1 MEEKTILP
9 ADTYTVINK
18 TVLKEFDRKLITML
32 YQPIIGYTATSLY
45 FTLIDDLDKREVMS
59 DDLTHHHLMSTMQ
72 LKLEK
77 IVIARKKL
85 EAVGLLRTYFKK
97 DQASNNNYVYLL
109 YSPMSAS
116 EFLNH
121 PILNIVLYNNLGKK
135 EYDKI
140 VDFFKVPR
148 IHLKDFEDITCRFDQ
163 VFSPVSGNVFIE
175 NENIMKE
182 VTSKIRIEPKIDFD
196 LLISSI
202 PSNMVSPRCFNDDTK
217 EFSVTRAE
225 SSSSFLEIVEDLDKI
240 LDQNVELVKPQI
252 DCSWE
257 FYNKGY
263 EHITV
268 YPSPDHDNPV
278 VEKGYK
284 VVFKGVYHWEH
295 EDGKKDPVS
304 ISKDSTWKELTE
316 SGVNSSRYTSVFLTE
331 DTTIK
336 VQLEAPKTGM
346 MVVRG
351 EDVVFSDGKLDITED
366 TRTVRF
372 GDRIYYGP
380 CPKGEESEFVEYDI
394 RSLSETRIVLDGELH
409 TFTSGKITTDPDKY
423 YVIGIPESLGEL
435 KGIWSD
441 GFPVMGAF
449 HKLNNIIEVINAAG
463 FGINYIVYVSNNPGA
478 FSNVT
483 LEFK

>member
-32 YQPIIGYTATSLY
+32 YQLIIGYTATSLY

-109 YSPMSAS
+109 YSPMPAS

-121 PILNIVLYNNLGKK
+121 PILNIVLYNNLGKT

-217 EFSVTRAE
+217 ELINSLAYTYGIDDYAMQGLVRNSLNEKGLVDKVELRKSCRNFYQFENNGKLPTLIYSKQPEYLKAPEGDHSKWAKMVYTFESVTPYDFLRSKYKTGEPSLRDLRLIE
-225 SSSSFLEIVEDLDKI
+225 SLLVDQKMNPGVVNVLIAYVLKINNQKLTKSYVDTIAGQWKRLNIETVEEAMKISEKEHKKLKRQLESKNKNQMVKSKATTKEEVVPDWFDKELKNEEMSEEEASE
-240 LDQNVELVKPQI
+240 LDQLLN
-252 DCSWE
+252 
-257 FYNKGY
+257 
-263 EHITV
+263 
-268 YPSPDHDNPV
+268 
-278 VEKGYK
+278 
-284 VVFKGVYHWEH
+284 
-295 EDGKKDPVS
+295 S
-304 ISKDSTWKELTE
+304 ISD
-316 SGVNSSRYTSVFLTE
+316 
-331 DTTIK
+331 
-336 VQLEAPKTGM
+336 
-346 MVVRG
+346 
-351 EDVVFSDGKLDITED
+351 
-366 TRTVRF
+366 
-372 GDRIYYGP
+372 
-380 CPKGEESEFVEYDI
+380 ESEE
-394 RSLSETRIVLDGELH
+394 
-409 TFTSGKITTDPDKY
+409 
-423 YVIGIPESLGEL
+423 
-435 KGIWSD
+435 
-441 GFPVMGAF
+441 
-449 HKLNNIIEVINAAG
+449 
-463 FGINYIVYVSNNPGA
+463 
-478 FSNVT
+478 
-483 LEFK
+483 

>member
-109 YSPMSAS
+109 YSPMPAS

-121 PILNIVLYNNLGKK
+121 PILNIVLYNNLGKT

-217 EFSVTRAE
+217 ELINSLAYTYGIDDYAMQGLVRNSLNEKGLVDKIELRKSCRNFYQFENNGKLPTLIYSKQPEYLKAPEGDHSKWAKMVYTFESVTPYDFLRSKYKTGEPSLRDLRLIENLLVDQKMNPGVVNVLIAYVLKINNQKLTKSYVDTIAGQWKRLNIETVEEAMKISEKEHKKLKRQLE
-225 SSSSFLEIVEDLDKI
+225 SKNRNQTVKSKTATKEEVVPDWFDKELKNEEMSEEEVSE
-240 LDQNVELVKPQI
+240 LDQLL
-252 DCSWE
+252 S
-257 FYNKGY
+257 
-263 EHITV
+263 
-268 YPSPDHDNPV
+268 
-278 VEKGYK
+278 
-284 VVFKGVYHWEH
+284 
-295 EDGKKDPVS
+295 S
-304 ISKDSTWKELTE
+304 ISNE
-316 SGVNSSRYTSVFLTE
+316 
-331 DTTIK
+331 
-336 VQLEAPKTGM
+336 
-346 MVVRG
+346 
-351 EDVVFSDGKLDITED
+351 
-366 TRTVRF
+366 
-372 GDRIYYGP
+372 
-380 CPKGEESEFVEYDI
+380 GEE
-394 RSLSETRIVLDGELH
+394 
-409 TFTSGKITTDPDKY
+409 
-423 YVIGIPESLGEL
+423 
-435 KGIWSD
+435 
-441 GFPVMGAF
+441 
-449 HKLNNIIEVINAAG
+449 
-463 FGINYIVYVSNNPGA
+463 
-478 FSNVT
+478 
-483 LEFK
+483 

>member
-109 YSPMSAS
+109 YSPMPAS

-121 PILNIVLYNNLGKK
+121 PILNIVLYNNLGKT

-217 EFSVTRAE
+217 ELINSLAYTYGIDDYAMQGLVRNSLNEKGLVDKVELRKSCRNFYQFENNGKLPTLIYSKQPEYLKAPEGDHSKWAKMVYTFESVTPYDFLRSKYKTGEPSLRDLRLIE
-225 SSSSFLEIVEDLDKI
+225 SLLVDQKMNPGVVNVLIAYVLKINNQKLTKSYVDTIAGQWKRLNIETVEEAMKISEKEHKKLKRQLESKNKNQTVKSKTTTKEEVVPDWFDKELKNEEMSEEEASE
-240 LDQNVELVKPQI
+240 LDQLLN
-252 DCSWE
+252 
-257 FYNKGY
+257 
-263 EHITV
+263 
-268 YPSPDHDNPV
+268 
-278 VEKGYK
+278 
-284 VVFKGVYHWEH
+284 
-295 EDGKKDPVS
+295 S
-304 ISKDSTWKELTE
+304 ISD
-316 SGVNSSRYTSVFLTE
+316 
-331 DTTIK
+331 
-336 VQLEAPKTGM
+336 
-346 MVVRG
+346 
-351 EDVVFSDGKLDITED
+351 
-366 TRTVRF
+366 
-372 GDRIYYGP
+372 
-380 CPKGEESEFVEYDI
+380 ESEE
-394 RSLSETRIVLDGELH
+394 
-409 TFTSGKITTDPDKY
+409 
-423 YVIGIPESLGEL
+423 
-435 KGIWSD
+435 
-441 GFPVMGAF
+441 
-449 HKLNNIIEVINAAG
+449 
-463 FGINYIVYVSNNPGA
+463 
-478 FSNVT
+478 
-483 LEFK
+483 

>member
-32 YQPIIGYTATSLY
+32 YQPIIGYTATSLF

-109 YSPMSAS
+109 YSPMPAS

-121 PILNIVLYNNLGKK
+121 PILNIVLYNNLGKT

-217 EFSVTRAE
+217 ELINSLAYTYGIDDYAMQGLVRNSLNEKGLVDKVELRKSCRNFYQFENNGKLPTLIYSKQPEYLKAPEGDHSKWAKMVYTFESVTPYDFLRSKYKTGEPSLRDLRLIE
-225 SSSSFLEIVEDLDKI
+225 SLLVDQKMNPGVVNVLIAYVLKINNQKLTKSYVDTIAGQWKRLNIETVEEAMKISEKEHKKLKRQLESKNKNQMVKSKATTKEEVVPDWFDKELKNEEMSEEEASE
-240 LDQNVELVKPQI
+240 LDQLLN
-252 DCSWE
+252 
-257 FYNKGY
+257 
-263 EHITV
+263 
-268 YPSPDHDNPV
+268 
-278 VEKGYK
+278 
-284 VVFKGVYHWEH
+284 
-295 EDGKKDPVS
+295 S
-304 ISKDSTWKELTE
+304 ISD
-316 SGVNSSRYTSVFLTE
+316 
-331 DTTIK
+331 
-336 VQLEAPKTGM
+336 
-346 MVVRG
+346 
-351 EDVVFSDGKLDITED
+351 
-366 TRTVRF
+366 
-372 GDRIYYGP
+372 
-380 CPKGEESEFVEYDI
+380 ESEE
-394 RSLSETRIVLDGELH
+394 
-409 TFTSGKITTDPDKY
+409 
-423 YVIGIPESLGEL
+423 
-435 KGIWSD
+435 
-441 GFPVMGAF
+441 
-449 HKLNNIIEVINAAG
+449 
-463 FGINYIVYVSNNPGA
+463 
-478 FSNVT
+478 
-483 LEFK
+483 

>member
-109 YSPMSAS
+109 YSPMPAS

-121 PILNIVLYNNLGKK
+121 PILNIVLYNNLGKT

-217 EFSVTRAE
+217 ELINSLAYTYGIDDYAMQGLVRNSLNEKGLVDKVELRKSCRNFYQFENNGKLPTLIYSKQPEYLKAPEGDHSKWAKMVYTFESVTPYDFLRSKYKTGEPSLRDLRLIE
-225 SSSSFLEIVEDLDKI
+225 SLLVDQKMNPGVVNVLIAYVLKINNQKLTKSYVDTIAGQWKRLNIETVEERMKISGKGHKKLKRQLESKNKNQMVKSKATTKEEVVPDWFDKELKNEEMSEEEASE
-240 LDQNVELVKPQI
+240 LDQLLN
-252 DCSWE
+252 
-257 FYNKGY
+257 
-263 EHITV
+263 
-268 YPSPDHDNPV
+268 
-278 VEKGYK
+278 
-284 VVFKGVYHWEH
+284 
-295 EDGKKDPVS
+295 S
-304 ISKDSTWKELTE
+304 ISD
-316 SGVNSSRYTSVFLTE
+316 
-331 DTTIK
+331 
-336 VQLEAPKTGM
+336 
-346 MVVRG
+346 
-351 EDVVFSDGKLDITED
+351 
-366 TRTVRF
+366 
-372 GDRIYYGP
+372 
-380 CPKGEESEFVEYDI
+380 ESEE
-394 RSLSETRIVLDGELH
+394 
-409 TFTSGKITTDPDKY
+409 
-423 YVIGIPESLGEL
+423 
-435 KGIWSD
+435 
-441 GFPVMGAF
+441 
-449 HKLNNIIEVINAAG
+449 
-463 FGINYIVYVSNNPGA
+463 
-478 FSNVT
+478 
-483 LEFK
+483 

>member
-109 YSPMSAS
+109 YSPMPAS

-121 PILNIVLYNNLGKK
+121 PILNIVLYNNLGKT

-163 VFSPVSGNVFIE
+163 VFSPVPGNVFIE

-217 EFSVTRAE
+217 ELINSLAYTYGIDDYAMQGLVRNSLNEKGLVDKVELRKSCRNFYQFENNGKLPTLIYSKQPEYLKAPEGDHSKWAKMVYTFESVTPYDFLRSKYKTGEPSLRDLRLIE
-225 SSSSFLEIVEDLDKI
+225 SLLVDQKMNPGVVNVLIAYVLKINNQKLTKSYVDTIAGQWKRLNIETVEEAMKISEKEHKKLKRQLESKNKNQMVKSKATTKEEVVPDWFDKELKNEEMSEEEASE
-240 LDQNVELVKPQI
+240 LDQLLN
-252 DCSWE
+252 
-257 FYNKGY
+257 
-263 EHITV
+263 
-268 YPSPDHDNPV
+268 
-278 VEKGYK
+278 
-284 VVFKGVYHWEH
+284 
-295 EDGKKDPVS
+295 S
-304 ISKDSTWKELTE
+304 ISD
-316 SGVNSSRYTSVFLTE
+316 
-331 DTTIK
+331 
-336 VQLEAPKTGM
+336 
-346 MVVRG
+346 
-351 EDVVFSDGKLDITED
+351 
-366 TRTVRF
+366 
-372 GDRIYYGP
+372 
-380 CPKGEESEFVEYDI
+380 ESEE
-394 RSLSETRIVLDGELH
+394 
-409 TFTSGKITTDPDKY
+409 
-423 YVIGIPESLGEL
+423 
-435 KGIWSD
+435 
-441 GFPVMGAF
+441 
-449 HKLNNIIEVINAAG
+449 
-463 FGINYIVYVSNNPGA
+463 
-478 FSNVT
+478 
-483 LEFK
+483 